1 MKYNINKLL
10 TTAVLLLTCVTA
22 WAGDVRTVIGPS
34 ENAGTVQASQSDGIC
49 TLTVIP
55 ASGYYI
61 TVDNLTAVKIVDGDN
76 AQAPNRIPGVDDEK
90 IVITPA
96 NTDADPSGVTTYT
109 FTMPEDDNYGVEVTA
124 EFQSLITIT
133 PSVTLTDW
141 TYGENP
147 KTPEVSNNPGNGAV
161 TFMYAPKGGTDFS
174 ETIPTNAGEYTVKA
188 SVAAINKY
196 AAGEATANFT
206 IAQADFANVTIAEI
220 ANQTYTGEA
229 FEPTV
234 SVTFNGNEVSSDEYT
249 VSYNDNVNA
258 GEATVT
264 LTSTGK
270 NFSTANTKTITFQ
283 IEKADVTISFETTS
297 IKLNMT
303 EQDTYLQ
310 QPVVS
315 VEGLP
320 ITWSSSD
327 SYVTPV
333 ADDGT
338 VTMKGVGNFTITASF
353 DGNDNYNSTSASY
366 TLTVMATYDLM
377 VNGIP
382 VTSDNRVDIL
392 GDNEK
397 KVRYDGK
404 GMLVLENVDIE
415 TISTSLDEL
424 IIFLGGENKVQKII
438 STKDGESSRLTFTT
452 EGNEPGK
459 LILDNTEAVVV
470 SGFKVVLF
478 EQNLTILK
486 GGFSEKYAEICTPVK
501 PMVVE
506 DNETNTVD
514 LTETEEGKDLQ
525 NTVINDVLYTLE
537 EENGDGVDSFENC
550 IVLSS
555 TMVDEDIDET
565 ITDNSPG
572 TDEFA
577 ENFTGLTFM
586 VPAGTGKLFITA
598 KTGEM
603 GVLAVKIGKADP
615 TFFKGLVEFEEITI
629 SYAVT
634 EATYVYIYNYS
645 EVVDESSAPGHRA
658 SKKTSITVGVRNVGA
673 SSENV
678 QSSNNADAADITP
691 DETIT
696 EGNVEATLTIENGV
710 AILDDS
716 NITSLPDDLFY
727 EMLFMNSIDLR
738 NTSVTGMI
746 VSREEGAFKGV
757 SKNTYIYMPAG
768 NKSDEPNVVIGK
780 VCNNAVLDAD
790 MPDDESFAPSD
801 EFTAQTIVLDRTFDM
816 NEIATVYLPFAVS
829 IESAN
834 EFGRFFTFDR
844 AEKGFVKLTE
854 VTADL
859 QAHTPYVFQSKTDN
873 MQIVLRAAKVSMPEE
888 SAPAPRRAAGDG
900 MQGCYQ
906 NFTSTDAYC
915 LEPGYDLDDIHFV
928 RMQAGDKVKAFQA
941 YLVLE
946 GETSESLRVT
956 DNEAVLT
963 GITVIAVDDAPA
975 VWYTIDGKRLKGKP
989 ATKGVYIHAGKKLVI
1004 P

>member
-1 MKYNINKLL
+1 MKYNINKVL
-10 TTAVLLLTCVTA
+10 TIAVLLLTSVAA
-22 WAGDVRTVIGPS
+22 WSGDVKTVIMPS
-34 ENAGTVQASQSDGIC
+34 ANAGTVQASQSNGIC
-49 TLTVIP
+49 TLTVTP

-61 TVDNLTAVKIVDGDN
+61 TVDNLTAVKIVDGDY
-76 AQAPNRIPGVDDEK
+76 AQAPNRIPGVDDEM
-90 IVITPA
+90 IVITP
-96 NTDADPSGVTTYT
+96 TDATADPSGVTTYT
-109 FTMPEDDNYGVEVTA
+109 FAMPEDDNYGVEVTA
-124 EFQSLITIT
+124 EFQTLITIS
-133 PSVTLTDW
+133 PSVTLTGW
-141 TYGENP
+141 TYGDTPN
-147 KTPEVSNNPGNGAV
+147 TPEVTNNLGNGAV
-161 TFMYAPKGGTDFS
+161 TFTYASKNGTGFS
-174 ETIPTNAGEYTVKA
+174 ETVPTNAGEYTVKA
-188 SVAAINKY
+188 SVAAINQY
-196 AAGEATANFT
+196 AAGEATADFT
-206 IAQADFANVTIAEI
+206 IAQVDLANVTIAELE
-220 ANQTYTGEA
+220 NQTYTGEA
-229 FEPTV
+229 YEPAVT
-234 SVTFNGNEVSSDEYT
+234 VTFNGKEVSADEYT
-249 VSYNDNVNA
+249 VSYGDNVNA

-297 IKLNMT
+297 LKLNMT

-310 QPVVS
+310 LPVVS
-315 VEGLP
+315 IEGLP

-353 DGNDNYNSTSASY
+353 DGNDNYNSASASY
-366 TLTVMATYDLM
+366 ALTVMATYDLM
-377 VNGIP
+377 INDIP

-392 GDNEK
+392 GDNGK

-404 GMLVLENVDIE
+404 GMLVLENVEIA

-424 IIFLGGENKVQKII
+424 IIFLSGENKVQKIV

-470 SGFKVVLF
+470 SGFKVVMF
-478 EQNLTILK
+478 EQNLTLLS
-486 GGFSEKYAEICTPVK
+486 GDFLENHAEIRTPVK

-514 LTETEEGKDLQ
+514 LTETGGGGELQ
-525 NTVINDVLYTLE
+525 NTVINEVLYTLE
-537 EENGDGVDSFENC
+537 EENGDGVDTDDNC

-555 TMVDEDIDET
+555 TMAEENIDET
-565 ITDNSPG
+565 ISDYSPG
-572 TDEFA
+572 TDGFA

-586 VPAGTGKLFITA
+586 VPAGTGKLFVTA
-598 KTGEM
+598 KTGEK
-603 GVLAVKIGKADP
+603 GVLAVKIGKDDP
-615 TFFKGLVEFEEITI
+615 MFFKGLIEFEEISI
-629 SYAVT
+629 PYAVT
-634 EATYVYIYNYS
+634 EATYVYIYNSS
-645 EVVDESSAPGHRA
+645 EVEDESNAPGHRA

-696 EGNVEATLTIENGV
+696 EGNVEATITIQNGV
-710 AILDDS
+710 AILDDA
-716 NITSLPDDLFY
+716 NITSLPDELFY

-768 NKSDEPNVVIGK
+768 NKSDEANVVIGK

-801 EFTAQTIVLDRTFDM
+801 EFTAQTIVLDRTFSM

-829 IESAN
+829 IESAA

-854 VTADL
+854 VTTDL

-873 MQIVLRAAKVSMPEE
+873 MQIVLKAAKVSLPDE

-900 MQGCYQ
+900 MKGCYQ
-906 NFTSTDAYC
+906 NFTSTDAYY
-915 LEPGYDLDDIHFV
+915 LETGSDLDEIHFV

-963 GITVIAVDDAPA
+963 GITVIAVDNAPA

-989 ATKGVYIHAGKKLVI
+989 VTKGVYIYAGKKLVI